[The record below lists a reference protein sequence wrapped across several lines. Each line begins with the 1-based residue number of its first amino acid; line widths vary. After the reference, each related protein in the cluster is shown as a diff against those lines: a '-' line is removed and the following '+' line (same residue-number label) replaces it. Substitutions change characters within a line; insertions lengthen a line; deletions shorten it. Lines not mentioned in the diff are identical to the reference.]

1 MEYIALYIR
10 PYKRC
15 QYKKNFNCF
24 WCAFL
29 IWQHLQTCP
38 FLPLGSL
45 FIGRRSSL
53 SSSDK
58 RSAFRGSLDIRLKAE
73 YDVRKISPAMTE
85 GRFFCACGAILF
97 SADSFFGIK
106 NFRSCGAEIR
116 HLRLRRK
123 SILFLKRA
131 PQAGLR

>member
-1 MEYIALYIR
+1 MEKNVKPSDTLRKERR
-10 PYKRC
+10 P
-15 QYKKNFNCF
+15 
-24 WCAFL
+24 
-29 IWQHLQTCP
+29 
-38 FLPLGSL
+38 
-45 FIGRRSSL
+45 
-53 SSSDK
+53 
-58 RSAFRGSLDIRLKAE
+58 
-73 YDVRKISPAMTE
+73 
-85 GRFFCACGAILF
+85 FFCACGAILF